1 MFFIARACSD
11 AEVIIINLLL
21 QLLGS
26 GNMGEFS
33 ILDLGI
39 VPPCGRADTVDLER
53 NISPYCP
60 PSHVHVIIC
69 DRIYEKGDNLR
80 IINLILRYGTVTKQ
94 VQTLKI

>member
-1 MFFIARACSD
+1 
-11 AEVIIINLLL
+11 
-21 QLLGS
+21 
-26 GNMGEFS
+26 MGEFS

-39 VPPCGRADTVDLER
+39 VPPCGRADMVDLKR

-80 IINLILRYGTVTKQ
+80 IINTEIRHCYKTGSNFENLTNDKVGI
-94 VQTLKI
+94 